1 MKQKKFLSLLVALS
15 LILSLA
21 IPALAVPGGGE
32 DITILYTNDIHTYI
46 DNTMENGDGETVSAL
61 RYSTVAAYRQVIGAD
76 FLVDAGDHIQGT
88 SYGTYDEGYTIIQLM
103 NAAGYTA
110 ATLGNHEFDYDMD
123 GARSAIAWADFD
135 YVSCNIVNTDDG
147 TQLLPSYKV
156 YEAANGK
163 KVAFV
168 GITTPESITKSTP
181 TYFMNE
187 DGEIVWSFFEGNGGA
202 ELYAVVQS
210 AIDAASAEAD
220 YVIGVGHMGVDE
232 GSAPYTSED
241 VIRNTTG
248 LTAFIDGHSHTK
260 LAMKKVT
267 DKSGKE
273 IVLTQTKCYLE
284 YVGEMTIDAA
294 GNVTTELHDAADLA
308 DVTPDANV
316 KAIEDEI
323 IGILAEE
330 QQRVIA
336 RTDVPLNTHDGDER
350 LVRKEESAIGNFCA
364 DATYHYFD
372 SRGYDIDA
380 AFMNG
385 GGIRAP
391 LDGNITVKTLKDI
404 YPWGNVL
411 CLVDMT
417 GQQILDG
424 LEFGAKNVN
433 PEGTGESGGFL
444 HVSGLKYEINASI
457 PDTTQSDDNGIW
469 IGGPT
474 GTYRV
479 SNVQVKNRET
489 GAYEP
494 LELDKHYAV
503 GGINYTL
510 RQYGDGFAMFTG
522 ENIVDG
528 VAVDYM
534 ALDEY
539 VKSFPADSATGL
551 PTLRAGMGY
560 DAPEG
565 RIVIT
570 TSAPEVF
577 SVTVSGGSGSGEY
590 AEGASVTITAGA
602 PESGKRFKEWTGADG
617 LNFTSG
623 SATTETAVFA
633 MPGNAVSVTA
643 TYEESDST
651 ALLVE
656 ARFHFSPSITGGQAD
671 APAAFDPSWFFRS
684 ARSNYQSG
692 LARLSIRTAMAAFGT
707 DAVLEPD
714 AAPESVRYLSE
725 EAADS
730 TSANIV
736 RLMRDLGF
744 SRITADYQNPGPDT
758 IGYAIANREISNA
771 EGETARLILIA
782 IRGGGYRQEWASNFT
797 IGLSKEH
804 QGFSEAASMVVDT
817 AQTYL
822 SELRE
827 DGYDGAIKFWITGYS
842 RGAAVANLTAQRLA
856 ALAETDSG
864 FTRDDV
870 FAYCFACPRNVVLD
884 SADALSDASAY
895 DNIANI
901 VHYADFVPKIPLS
914 PWGYGRYGKTYY
926 LPAPE
931 LTAQYSEASEKMA
944 QSLGAFFGAIRPE
957 MDATAAQQSV
967 WALTHLLNNQ
977 GRLTDRFT
985 NTMAVHVGSQS
996 AFVDMVQGA
1005 FRDVIA
1011 ATGGADG
1018 FGAFFQV
1025 LMGLPDYYER
1035 YEQSILPITQNGT
1048 QISLAHAPEL
1058 YLAWLDALERADAY
1072 SPEGRSRVLAVNGPV
1087 SVTVFD
1093 GGGATAAQITDSG
1106 AADSVLPAYTDP
1118 DGQKIISLPPDGAFR
1133 VEVTASESGTASY
1146 QIEETDLET
1155 GVTNRLTGYYEIPV
1169 EAGDRLTG
1177 TAEALAA
1184 GVRGEYPLRSAEGA
1198 ALTPDADIREAVRN
1212 CRVTVLIRD
1221 LGNGTDGGE
1230 RSGFAKGGGLYVPG
1244 EYAQTLAIPADNA
1257 AFIGWYENGELIS
1270 NNEQFR
1276 FRVTANRELTAVF
1289 SPEKPAYQVSVEGG
1303 GGSGTYRQGDS
1314 VSITADDAPDGQ
1326 VFDKWH
1332 GADGL
1337 NFTSGSQNSPNA
1349 TFTMPGNSV
1358 TLTATFRDA
1367 SGQGGQNEQS
1377 GGGCYVATAVYGS
1390 YDCPEV
1396 WTLRRF
1402 RDEVLAE
1409 TWYGRLFIR
1418 LYYAVSPT
1426 AVKLFGD
1433 SQWFQNFFRDK
1444 LDTMVSKLQSDGF
1457 ESAPYED
1464 KAW

>member
-1 MKQKKFLSLLVALS
+1 MKQKKFLSLLLALS

-21 IPALAVPGGGE
+21 IPALAVPGDGS
-32 DITILYTNDIHTYI
+32 ITILYTNDIHTYI
-46 DNTMENGDGETVSAL
+46 DNTRENGDGETVSAL
-61 RYSTVAAYRQVIGAD
+61 RYSTVAGYRQAIGAD
-76 FLVDAGDHIQGT
+76 FLVDAGDHLQGT
-88 SYGTYDEGYTIIQLM
+88 SYGIYDEGYTIIQLM

-123 GARSAIAWADFD
+123 GTRSAIAWAGFD

-181 TYFMNE
+181 AYFMNE
-187 DGEIVWSFFEGNGGA
+187 AGEIAWSFFEGNEGA
-202 ELYAVVQS
+202 ELYAVVQA
-210 AIDAASAEAD
+210 AIDAAAAEAD

-248 LTAFIDGHSHTK
+248 FTAFIDGHSHTK
-260 LAMKKVT
+260 MEMQTVA
-267 DKSGKE
+267 DRSGRE

-308 DVTPDANV
+308 NVTPDANV

-336 RTDVPLNTHDGDER
+336 HTDVALNTHDGDER
-350 LVRKEESAIGNFCA
+350 LVRKEETAIGNFCA
-364 DATYHYFD
+364 DATYAYFD

-391 LDGNITVKTLKDI
+391 LDRDITVKTLKDI

-444 HVSGLKYEINASI
+444 QVSGLKYEINAAI

-469 IGGPT
+469 TGGPT

-479 SNVQVKNRET
+479 SNVQVKNRQT

-494 LELDKHYAV
+494 LELDRHYAV

-510 RQYGDGFAMFTG
+510 RRLGDGFAMFTG

-539 VKSFPADSATGL
+539 VKAFPVDSATGL
-551 PTLRAGMGY
+551 PTLSAGMGY

-570 TSAPEVF
+570 TSAE
-577 SVTVSGGSGSGEY
+577 
-590 AEGASVTITAGA
+590 
-602 PESGKRFKEWTGADG
+602 
-617 LNFTSG
+617 
-623 SATTETAVFA
+623 ET
-633 MPGNAVSVTA
+633 
-643 TYEESDST
+643 DST
-651 ALLVE
+651 ALPVE

-671 APAAFDPSWFFRS
+671 APATFDPAWFFQS

-692 LARLSIRTAMAAFGT
+692 LARLSIRAAMAAFGT
-707 DAVLEPD
+707 DAVLESD
-714 AAPESVRYLSE
+714 ATQESVRYLSE

-736 RLMRDLGF
+736 RLMQDLGF
-744 SRITADYQNPGPDT
+744 SGITADYRNPGLDT

-771 EGETARLILIA
+771 QGDTARLILIA

-797 IGLSKEH
+797 IGLSDEH
-804 QGFSEAASMVVDT
+804 QGFSEAASTVFET
-817 AQTYL
+817 ARGYL
-822 SELRE
+822 SELRA
-827 DGYDGAIKFWITGYS
+827 DGYNGAVKFWITGYS
-842 RGAAVANLTAQRLA
+842 RGAAVANLTAQRLT
-856 ALAETDSG
+856 ALADSETG
-864 FTRDDV
+864 FSRDDV
-870 FAYCFACPRNVVLD
+870 FAYCLACPRNVILD
-884 SADALSDASAY
+884 SVDASAY

-901 VHYADFVPKIPLS
+901 VHYADFVPKIPVA

-931 LTAQYSEASEKMA
+931 LTAQYPAALGSMA
-944 QSLGAFFGAIRPE
+944 QSLGAFFGTIRPE
-957 MDATAAQQSV
+957 LDTTAAQQSV
-967 WALTHLLNNQ
+967 WALTHLLSNQ

-985 NTMAVHVGSQS
+985 DTMAVHVGSQS

-1018 FGAFFQV
+1018 FGAFFYV
-1025 LMGLPDYYER
+1025 LSGLPDYTER
-1035 YEQSILPITQNGT
+1035 YEQSILPITENGT

-1058 YLAWLDALERADAY
+1058 YLAWLDTLERADAY

-1093 GGGATAAQITDSG
+1093 ESGATVAQITASG
-1106 AADSVLPAYTDP
+1106 AAEGVLPAYVDP
-1118 DGQKIISLPPDGAFR
+1118 DGQEIVMLPPDGAFR
-1133 VEVTASESGTASY
+1133 VEVTASESGTVSY
-1146 QIEETDLET
+1146 QVEETDLET
-1155 GVTNRLTGYYEIPV
+1155 GTTDRLTGYYEIPV

-1177 TAEALAA
+1177 TVAALAA
-1184 GVRGEYPLRSAEGA
+1184 GVRGEYPLRNARGE
-1198 ALTPDADIREAVRN
+1198 ALTPDADIGEAVRN
-1212 CRVTVLIRD
+1212 CRVTVRIRD
-1221 LGNGTDGGE
+1221 SESGE
-1230 RSGFAKGGGLYVPG
+1230 RNGYARGGGLYVPG

-1257 AFIGWYENGELIS
+1257 AFLGWYENGELLS
-1270 NNEQFR
+1270 NDAQFR
-1276 FRVTANRELTAVF
+1276 FRVTADRELTAVF
-1289 SPEKPAYQVSVEGG
+1289 AAEEAAYQVSVEGG
-1303 GGSGTYRQGDS
+1303 DGSGTYRQGDS
-1314 VSITADDAPDGQ
+1314 VSITANDAPDGQ
-1326 VFDKWH
+1326 VFDQWR

-1337 NFTSGSQNSPNA
+1337 NFTSGSQNSPDA
-1349 TFTMPGNSV
+1349 TFTMPGNTV

-1367 SGQGGQNEQS
+1367 GGQNGHS

-1426 AVKLFGD
+1426 AVRLFGD
-1433 SQWFQNFFRDK
+1433 SQWFQDFFRDK
-1444 LDTMVSKLQSDGF
+1444 LDTMVSRLQADGF

>member
-1 MKQKKFLSLLVALS
+1 MRLCYNHSMQEKGEAAQSVQSAASPVTVHSNGKGKVRHMRQKKFLSLLLALS
-15 LILSLA
+15 LIFSLV
-21 IPALAVPGGGE
+21 IPAMAVPE
-32 DITILYTNDIHTYI
+32 DGSITILYTNDIHTYI
-46 DNTMENGDGETVSAL
+46 DNTRKNGDGETVSAL
-61 RYSTVAAYRQVIGAD
+61 RYCTVAGYRQAIGAD
-76 FLVDAGDHIQGT
+76 FLVDAGDHIQGA
-88 SYGTYDEGYTIIQLM
+88 SYGTCDEGYTIIQLM

-110 ATLGNHEFDYDMD
+110 ATLGKHEFDCDMD

-135 YVSCNIVNTDDG
+135 YVSCNIINAEDG

-168 GITTPESITKSTP
+168 GVTTPESITKSTP
-181 TYFMNE
+181 AYFMNE
-187 DGEIVWSFFEGNGGA
+187 KGEIVWNFSEGDEGA
-202 ELYAVVQS
+202 KLYAVVQS

-220 YVIGVGHMGVDE
+220 YVIGVGHMGVDD
-232 GSAPYTSED
+232 GSSPYTSED

-248 LTAFIDGHSHTK
+248 FTAFIDGHSHTK
-260 LAMKKVT
+260 MEMQKVA

-273 IVLTQTKCYLE
+273 IVLTQTKRYLE

-294 GNVTTELHDAADLA
+294 GNVTTELHDAVDLA

-323 IGILAEE
+323 IGILAGERK
-330 QQRVIA
+330 RVIA
-336 RTDVPLNTHDGDER
+336 RTDVALNVYDGEER

-391 LDGNITVKTLKDI
+391 LDGDITVKTLKDI

-417 GQQILDG
+417 GQQVLDG

-444 HVSGLKYEINASI
+444 HVSGLKYEINAAI

-469 IGGPT
+469 TGGPT
-474 GTYRV
+474 GEYRV

-489 GAYEP
+489 GDYEP

-510 RQYGDGFAMFTG
+510 RNYGDGFAMFTG

-539 VKSFPADSATGL
+539 VKSFPVDSATGL
-551 PTLRAGMGY
+551 PLPTLKAGMGY
-560 DAPEG
+560 DAPED
-565 RIVIT
+565 RIVIKT
-570 TSAPEVF
+570 D
-577 SVTVSGGSGSGEY
+577 
-590 AEGASVTITAGA
+590 
-602 PESGKRFKEWTGADG
+602 KET
-617 LNFTSG
+617 
-623 SATTETAVFA
+623 
-633 MPGNAVSVTA
+633 
-643 TYEESDST
+643 DST
-651 ALLVE
+651 ALPVE

-671 APAAFDPSWFFRS
+671 APATFDPSWFFQS

-707 DAVLEPD
+707 DAVLESDVSEEPV
-714 AAPESVRYLSE
+714 SYLSE
-725 EAADS
+725 EATDS

-744 SRITADYQNPGPDT
+744 SGIKADYQNPGLDT
-758 IGYAIANREISNA
+758 IGYAIANRQISDA
-771 EGETARLILIA
+771 QGDTARLILIA
-782 IRGGGYRQEWASNFT
+782 VRGGGYRQEWASNFT

-804 QGFSEAASMVVDT
+804 QGFSEAASMVFET
-817 AQTYL
+817 AKTYL
-822 SELRE
+822 SELRN
-827 DGYDGAIKFWITGYS
+827 DGYDGAVKFWITGYS
-842 RGAAVANLTAQRLA
+842 RGAAVANLTAQRLT
-856 ALAETDSG
+856 ALADSETG
-864 FTRDDV
+864 FSRDDV

-884 SADALSDASAY
+884 SADALPDASAY

-901 VHYADFVPKIPLS
+901 VHYADFVPKIPLA

-931 LTAQYSEASEKMA
+931 LTAQYPDALGKMT

-957 MDATAAQQSV
+957 LDTTAAQQSV

-985 NTMAVHVGSQS
+985 DTMAVHVGSQS

-1005 FRDVIA
+1005 FRDVIE

-1072 SPEGRSRVLAVNGPV
+1072 SPEGRSRVLAVNGPAN
-1087 SVTVFD
+1087 VTVFD
-1093 GGGATAAQITDSG
+1093 GDGATVAQITASG
-1106 AADSVLPAYTDP
+1106 AADGVLPAYIDP
-1118 DGQKIISLPPDGAFR
+1118 DEQEIVSLPPDGDFR
-1133 VEVTASESGTASY
+1133 VELTYDADVLVSY

-1155 GVTNRLTGYYEIPV
+1155 GITDRLTRYDGILL
-1169 EAGDRLTG
+1169 EAGGRLTG
-1177 TAEALAA
+1177 TVAALAA
-1184 GVRGEYPLRSAEGA
+1184 GVRGEYPLRNAKGET
-1198 ALTPDADIREAVRN
+1198 LTPDADIREAVQN
-1212 CRVTVLIRD
+1212 YRVSVRIRD
-1221 LGNGTDGGE
+1221 SGSGTDGGE
-1230 RSGFAKGGGLYVPG
+1230 RSGFARGGGLYVPG
-1244 EYAQTLAIPADNA
+1244 EYAQALAIPVDNA
-1257 AFIGWYENGELIS
+1257 DFLGWYENGELIS
-1270 NNEQFR
+1270 NDAQFR

-1289 SPEKPAYQVSVEGG
+1289 SPEKPAYQVAVEGG
-1303 GGSGTYRQGDS
+1303 GGSGMYQEGDA

-1326 VFDKWH
+1326 TFDKWL

-1337 NFTSGSQNSPNA
+1337 NFTGGSQNSPNA

-1358 TLTATFRDA
+1358 TLTATFRDV
-1367 SGQGGQNEQS
+1367 SGQGGQSGQNGQS

-1444 LDTMVSKLQSDGF
+1444 LDTMVSKLQADGF

>member
-1 MKQKKFLSLLVALS
+1 MRQKKFLSLFMALS
-15 LILSLA
+15 LILSLVV
-21 IPALAVPGGGE
+21 PALAVPE
-32 DITILYTNDIHTYI
+32 DEGITILYTNDIHTYI
-46 DNTMENGDGETVSAL
+46 DNTRKNDDGETVSAL
-61 RYSTVAAYRQVIGAD
+61 HYSTVAGYRQAIGAD

-110 ATLGNHEFDYDMD
+110 ATLGNHEFGYDMD
-123 GARSAIAWADFD
+123 GTRSAIAWANFD

-168 GITTPESITKSTP
+168 GVTTPESITKSIP
-181 TYFMNE
+181 AYFMNE
-187 DGEIVWSFFEGNGGA
+187 NGEIVWSFFEGDEGA
-202 ELYAVVQS
+202 ALYAVVQA

-241 VIRNTTG
+241 VIRNTSG
-248 LTAFIDGHSHTK
+248 FTAFIDGHSHTK
-260 LAMKKVT
+260 MEMQKVA

-294 GNVTTELHDAADLA
+294 GNVTTELHDAVDLA

-336 RTDVPLNTHDGDER
+336 RTEVALNVYDGNER
-350 LVRKEESAIGNFCA
+350 LVRKEETAIGNFCA

-391 LDGNITVKTLKDI
+391 LNGDITVKTLKDI

-444 HVSGLKYEINASI
+444 HVSGMKYEINAAI

-469 IGGPT
+469 TGGPT
-474 GTYRV
+474 GEYRV

-489 GAYEP
+489 GDYEP

-510 RQYGDGFAMFTG
+510 RNYGDGFAMFTG

-539 VKSFPADSATGL
+539 VKSFPVDSATGL
-551 PTLRAGMGY
+551 PLPTLKAGMGY

-565 RIVIT
+565 RIVIK
-570 TSAPEVF
+570 TSAPE
-577 SVTVSGGSGSGEY
+577 T
-590 AEGASVTITAGA
+590 
-602 PESGKRFKEWTGADG
+602 D
-617 LNFTSG
+617 
-623 SATTETAVFA
+623 
-633 MPGNAVSVTA
+633 
-643 TYEESDST
+643 DT
-651 ALLVE
+651 ALPVE

-671 APAAFDPSWFFRS
+671 APATFDPSWFFQS

-707 DAVLEPD
+707 SAVLESD
-714 AAPESVRYLSE
+714 AAQESVRYLSE
-725 EAADS
+725 EATDS

-736 RLMRDLGF
+736 QLMRDLGF
-744 SRITADYQNPGPDT
+744 SRITADYQNLGLDT
-758 IGYAIANREISNA
+758 IGYAIANREISDA
-771 EGETARLILIA
+771 QGDTARLILIA
-782 IRGGGYRQEWASNFT
+782 VRGGGYRQEWASNFT

-804 QGFSEAASMVVDT
+804 QGFSEAASMVFET
-817 AQTYL
+817 AKTYL
-822 SELRE
+822 SELRD
-827 DGYDGAIKFWITGYS
+827 DGYDGAVKFWITGYS
-842 RGAAVANLTAQRLA
+842 RGAAVANLTAQRLT
-856 ALAETDSG
+856 ALADSETG
-864 FTRDDV
+864 FSRDDV

-901 VHYADFVPKIPLS
+901 VHYADFVPKIPLA

-931 LTAQYSEASEKMA
+931 LTAQYSDALGKMS

-957 MDATAAQQSV
+957 LDTTAAQQSV

-977 GRLTDRFT
+977 GRRTDRFT
-985 NTMAVHVGSQS
+985 DTMAVHVGSQS

-1018 FGAFFQV
+1018 FGAFFHV

-1058 YLAWLDALERADAY
+1058 YLAWLDTLERADAY

-1087 SVTVFD
+1087 NVTVFD
-1093 GGGATAAQITDSG
+1093 GDGATVAQITDSG
-1106 AADSVLPAYTDP
+1106 AADGVLPAYIDP
-1118 DGQKIISLPPDGAFR
+1118 DGQKIIPLPPDGAFR

-1155 GVTNRLTGYYEIPV
+1155 GVTNRLTGYYEISV

-1198 ALTPDADIREAVRN
+1198 ALTPDADIREAVQN
-1212 CRVTVLIRD
+1212 YRVSVRIRD
-1221 LGNGTDGGE
+1221 SGSDTDSGE
-1230 RSGFAKGGGLYVPG
+1230 RSGFARGGGLYVPG
-1244 EYAQTLAIPADNA
+1244 EYAQALAIPADNA
-1257 AFIGWYENGELIS
+1257 AFLGWYENGELIS
-1270 NNEQFR
+1270 NDAQFR

-1303 GGSGTYRQGDS
+1303 DGSGTYQEGDA

-1326 VFDKWH
+1326 VFDKWR
-1332 GADGL
+1332 GTDGL

-1349 TFTMPGNSV
+1349 TFTMPGNPV
-1358 TLTATFRDA
+1358 TLTAAFRDA
-1367 SGQGGQNEQS
+1367 SGQGGQNGQS

-1433 SQWFQNFFRDK
+1433 SPWFQNFFRDK
-1444 LDTMVSKLQSDGF
+1444 LDTMVSKLQADGF